1 MDKNFLKVIAY
12 LVMCILFGSVI
23 NESAQILFLKNKM
36 DDIKNKIVEK
46 ESENQLLNDE
56 LVLLENDKTYLSILA
71 RKNLG
76 MIKHSE
82 KVYKFDN

>member
-12 LVMCILFGSVI
+12 LVICILFGSVI

-46 ESENQLLNDE
+46 ESENQLLDDE
-56 LVLLENDKTYLSILA
+56 LILLENDQRYLSILA